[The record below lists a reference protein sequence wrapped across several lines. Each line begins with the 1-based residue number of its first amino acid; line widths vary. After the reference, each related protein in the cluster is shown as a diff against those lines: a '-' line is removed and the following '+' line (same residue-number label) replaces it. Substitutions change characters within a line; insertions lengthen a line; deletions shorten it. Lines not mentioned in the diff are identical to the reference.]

1 MTPVR
6 LRLSRARGFDLQALS
21 HSTNG
26 MPALKVTRPGRWGN
40 PFTIGDCR
48 DAGWRGT
55 DEQIAARCKAAFAA
69 WLTSPSWRVNWD
81 GPESERR
88 RAAILSA
95 MPALRGKNLA
105 CWCALDAPCHADVLL
120 ALANRPICEAIP

>member
-1 MTPVR
+1 MTTVLYVR
-6 LRLSRARGFDLQALS
+6 SR
-21 HSTNG
+21 
-26 MPALKVTRPGRWGN
+26 PATFIELDRELLAERYDVIDWNQPGRWGN

-120 ALANRPICEAIP
+120 ELANRPICEAIP